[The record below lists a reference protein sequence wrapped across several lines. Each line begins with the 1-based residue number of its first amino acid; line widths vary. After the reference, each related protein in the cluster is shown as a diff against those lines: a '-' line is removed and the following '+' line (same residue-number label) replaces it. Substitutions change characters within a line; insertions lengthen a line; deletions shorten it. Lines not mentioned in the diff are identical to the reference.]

1 MEAAHELANFKS
13 LSVFKLQN
21 QWWFMDKYAKQ

>member
-1 MEAAHELANFKS
+1 MEAAHELANLKS
-13 LSVFKLQN
+13 LSAFKPQN